1 MHAIPSLASLDFFDV
16 QQALVLADR
25 VLEQRPVATARC
37 MVRSMHG

>member
-25 VLEQRPVATARC
+25 VLEQRQLPPRAAW
-37 MVRSMHG
+37 